1 MNWIDPNNG
10 WETATELVE
19 DTQAI
24 LRYGRNVTKMDAF
37 GCTSRGQA
45 HRAGLW
51 LIKTELL
58 ETQTVD
64 FSVGAEGLRHV
75 PGDVIEICD
84 DDYAGISTG
93 GRVLAVNSQ
102 TRTLTLDR
110 EITLPSSG
118 TTLISLVDGSGN
130 PVSVEVQSVTDGVK
144 VKVSRVPDGVA
155 EYSVWGLK
163 LPTLRQRLFRCVSI
177 RENDD
182 GTYAITAVQHVPEK
196 EAIVDN
202 GAHFDGDQSGTVN
215 GVTPPAVQHLTAE
228 VTADSGEY
236 QVLARWDTPKV
247 VKGVS
252 FLLRLAVAA
261 DDGSERL
268 VSTARTT
275 ETTYRFRQLA
285 LGRYTLTVRA
295 VNAWGQQGDPAS
307 VSFRIAAP
315 AAPSRIEL
323 TPGYFQITA
332 TPHLAVYDPTVQFE
346 FWFSETRITDI
357 RQVET
362 TARYLGT
369 ALYWIATSINIKPG
383 HDYYFYIRSV
393 NTVGKSAFVEAVG
406 QPSDDASGYLD
417 FFKGEIGKSHL
428 AQELWTQIDNGQ
440 LAPDL
445 AEIRTSITDV
455 SNEITQTVNKK
466 LEDQSAVIQ
475 QIQKVQVD
483 TNNNLNSMWAVKL
496 QQMQD
501 GRLYIAGIGAGI
513 ENTPDGMQSQVLL
526 AADRIAMI
534 NPANGNTRPMFV
546 GQGDQI
552 FMNEVFLKYLTAPTI
567 TSGGNPPAFSLT
579 PDGRLT
585 AKNADISGNVN
596 ANSGS
601 LNNVTI
607 NENCRVLGKL
617 SANQIEGDLVKTVG
631 KAFPRDSRAPE
642 RWPSGTIT
650 VRIYDDQPFDRQIV
664 IPAVAFSGA
673 KHEREHTD
681 IYSSCRLIVRK
692 NGAEIYNRTALDNTL
707 IYSGV
712 IDMPAGHGHMTLE
725 FSVSAW
731 LVNDWYPTASIS
743 DLLVVVM
750 KKATAGISIS

>member
-1 MNWIDPNNG
+1 M
-10 WETATELVE
+10 
-19 DTQAI
+19 
-24 LRYGRNVTKMDAF
+24 
-37 GCTSRGQA
+37 
-45 HRAGLW
+45 
-51 LIKTELL
+51 
-58 ETQTVD
+58 
-64 FSVGAEGLRHV
+64 
-75 PGDVIEICD
+75 
-84 DDYAGISTG
+84 
-93 GRVLAVNSQ
+93 
-102 TRTLTLDR
+102 
-110 EITLPSSG
+110 
-118 TTLISLVDGSGN
+118 
-130 PVSVEVQSVTDGVK
+130 
-144 VKVSRVPDGVA
+144 
-155 EYSVWGLK
+155 
-163 LPTLRQRLFRCVSI
+163 FRCVSI

-252 FLLRLAVAA
+252 FMLRLTVAA

-275 ETTYRFRQLA
+275 ETTYRFTQLA
-285 LGRYTLTVRA
+285 LGNYRLTVRA
-295 VNAWGQQGDPAS
+295 ANAWGQQGDPAS

-346 FWFSETRITDI
+346 FWFSEKRIADI

-369 ALYWIATSINIKPG
+369 ALYWIAASINIKPG

-466 LEDQSAVIQ
+466 LEDQSAAIQ

-534 NPANGNTRPMFV
+534 NPANGNTKPMFV

-567 TSGGNPPAFSLT
+567 TSGGNPPTFSLT
-579 PDGRLT
+579 PDGRLS
-585 AKNADISGNVN
+585 ARNADISGNVN
-596 ANSGS
+596 ANSGT

-607 NENCRVLGKL
+607 NQNCRILGKL
-617 SANQIEGDLVKTVG
+617 SANQIEGDIVKTVG
-631 KAFPRDSRAPE
+631 KAFPRNGSYA
-642 RWPSGTIT
+642 SGTIT
-650 VRIYDDQPFDRQIV
+650 VTVYDDQAFDRQIV
-664 IPAVAFSGA
+664 VPPVLFRGG
-673 KHEREHTD
+673 KHENFNSNNQQSYW
-681 IYSSCRLIVRK
+681 YSTCKLQVLK
-692 NGAEIYNRTALDNTL
+692 NGQEIFQQPATDVSRVF
-707 IYSGV
+707 SSV
-712 IDMPAGHGHMTLE
+712 IDMPAGHGHVTLT
-725 FSVSAW
+725 FNVSSYGANNW
-731 LVNDWYPTASIS
+731 TPTTSIS

-750 KKATAGISIS
+750 KKSTAGISIS